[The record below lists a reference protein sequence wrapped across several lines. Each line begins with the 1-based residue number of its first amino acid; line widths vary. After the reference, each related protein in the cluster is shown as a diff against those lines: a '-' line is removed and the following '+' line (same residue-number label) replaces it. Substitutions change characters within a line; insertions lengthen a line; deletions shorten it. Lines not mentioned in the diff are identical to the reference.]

1 MRTLLIAVGSS
12 CVVAV
17 AIAASASASVNR
29 NCAAV
34 ATPVGLTSKVHA
46 TNVNCTTARKVAKAF
61 ALHGKVTGWKCSAKP
76 FEGGADETCK
86 RTTPAGVHQAV
97 RFQLGD

>member
-1 MRTLLIAVGSS
+1 MRTLLIAVAACGLL
-12 CVVAV
+12 AV
-17 AIAASASASVNR
+17 LAASASASVNR

-61 ALHGKVTGWKCSAKP
+61 ALHGKVTGWTCSAKP
-76 FEGGADETCK
+76 FEGGANETCK
-86 RTTPAGVHQAV
+86 RTTAAGVHQAV
-97 RFQLGD
+97 RFQIGD